1 MSRMLLI
8 RRGLRK
14 TVPVRPGKILD
25 LSALCDVPRSKAM
38 AVQEHFKARDSHL
51 AHTMD
56 RSLQSQATRSSRPR
70 ERAQLQ
76 GRGVCAPM
84 QHPKSTGRMTCSH

>member
-14 TVPVRPGKILD
+14 TAAVRPGKILD
-25 LSALCDVPRSKAM
+25 LSALCEVPRSKAV
-38 AVQEHFKARDSHL
+38 AEQEHFTARDSHL
-51 AHTMD
+51 VHNME
-56 RSLQSQATRSSRPR
+56 RILQSQATRPSRPR

-76 GRGVCAPM
+76 GRGVCTPM
-84 QHPKSTGRMTCSH
+84 QHTKSNGRMSE